1 MGPMTR
7 ELLPGARAGPLW
19 VGMLLTG
26 SGLAA
31 LICGLVL
38 LLPALASKHWPFT
51 QGTIVSSRLVQY
63 SQSKSSVHSVAV
75 TYRYR
80 VNGHSHENDTFSHG
94 SDSLPLSGGDKTKVM
109 AQYLNDAAFQPW
121 QSGQKVPVYY
131 NPQNPGQSM
140 LQTGATALGW
150 SVTILGLFLTGIGT
164 VEWRKVKPMA
174 AASENAS
181 STHPR

>member
-1 MGPMTR
+1 MTR

-19 VGMLLTG
+19 VGILLTG

-51 QGTIVSSRLVQY
+51 EGTIVSSRLVQY

-109 AQYLNDAAFQPW
+109 AQYLNDAA
-121 QSGQKVPVYY
+121 S
-131 NPQNPGQSM
+131 NPGSPDKRSRSIITPKIPAKACFKPA
-140 LQTGATALGW
+140 LQHWDGASRSLAC
-150 SVTILGLFLTGIGT
+150 F
-164 VEWRKVKPMA
+164 
-174 AASENAS
+174 
-181 STHPR
+181 